1 MEDPLKDK
9 RAALGKSREGD
20 EDGQESWNI
29 INSKKEALMG
39 RGGGDSGFLGMVA
52 GASFSSEKL
61 PRIPPWQAQRQR
73 PKDVSVLIFRTCKSL
88 LFPTKEALQTGKFR
102 VWRGWGE
109 IIPDYPAGTMSHKHP
124 R

>member
-39 RGGGDSGFLGMVA
+39 RGGGGLWILGHGSRSFFLLGEASQNSSVASPTTAPQRCLRPNLQNLQISPLPYKRGFA
-52 GASFSSEKL
+52 
-61 PRIPPWQAQRQR
+61 
-73 PKDVSVLIFRTCKSL
+73 D
-88 LFPTKEALQTGKFR
+88 
-102 VWRGWGE
+102 GE
-109 IIPDYPAGTMSHKHP
+109 V
-124 R
+124 